1 MSNYSLTDD
10 EKELLNLG
18 LKCHFLP
25 KPSREKKKAELE
37 LLYQQICKLARNGK
51 ISVNPDIQEQLQAES
66 TKLRGT
72 QHSNLISPRLREA
85 AKHLRE
91 NENIVVRR
99 ADKSSIF
106 VILNKDDYF
115 AKVGDILSDETK
127 FQLLQRNPI
136 EEQKRHLNSLIDAA
150 NDIIELKGGCE
161 RFNRITGEFS
171 PGYFFGNVKIHKEG
185 NPVRPIIS
193 QIPTPSYEL
202 AKRLNS
208 LIAPYVPTTYSL
220 KSPDEFI
227 EILKVK
233 ERKDLLASL
242 DA

>member
-1 MSNYSLTDD
+1 M
-10 EKELLNLG
+10 
-18 LKCHFLP
+18 
-25 KPSREKKKAELE
+25 
-37 LLYQQICKLARNGK
+37 
-51 ISVNPDIQEQLQAES
+51 
-66 TKLRGT
+66 
-72 QHSNLISPRLREA
+72 
-85 AKHLRE
+85 
-91 NENIVVRR
+91 
-99 ADKSSIF
+99 
-106 VILNKDDYF
+106 ILNKDDYF

-127 FQLLQRNPI
+127 FRLLQRNPI

-150 NDIIELKGGCE
+150 NDIIELKGGRE

-171 PGYFFGNVKIHKEG
+171 PGYFYGNVKIHKEG

-233 ERKDLLASL
+233 ERKGLLASL
-242 DA
+242 DAKSLFTNVPIDDTIEIIIGYVYRHPSLPPLAIPSGLLREMLDACTREAPFRSPEGRLYLQVDGIAMGSPLGVLFAESYMSFIEAKALDM